1 MASRKEHVWRRGER
15 AALDH
20 YRARGFRLVARNWRS
35 RLGELDLVMARPG
48 LVVFCE
54 VKARA
59 SSSRGSPFEAVTERK
74 QRKVRALAEAFLA
87 ASGLRDE
94 ACRFDVASVTVDGR
108 GRPRVHIFEDA
119 F

>member
-1 MASRKEHVWRRGER
+1 MAAGKEHVWRRGER

-35 RLGELDLVMARPG
+35 RIGELDLVVTRDG

-59 SSSRGSPFEAVTERK
+59 SSTLGSPFEAVNERK
-74 QRKVRALAEAFLA
+74 QRKVRSLAEAFLGA
-87 ASGLRDE
+87 AGLRDE
-94 ACRFDVASVTVDGR
+94 ACRFDVASVTIDGR
-108 GRPRVHIFEDA
+108 GRAKVHVFEDA